1 MIEGAI
7 LEKGES
13 GYTCL
18 KKLFR
23 RMDNFQKNYNW
34 LITDCEAYPKRPGHQ
49 MRITQSKYH
58 NYAWIGGEELT
69 DIVNR
74 DDFQWIWAVL
84 SGFEKDLPKTE
95 ILKYELPC
103 ADGYTGF
110 WEKNLTIQHPL
121 ASVELVAW
129 DSSGTLL
136 ISREAALIRR
146 FREVFPLSEDLKEH
160 NEKCRQ
166 NLF

>member
-1 MIEGAI
+1 MPRAFRVSLAVRYQPII
-7 LEKGES
+7 IF
-13 GYTCL
+13 L
-18 KKLFR
+18 K
-23 RMDNFQKNYNW
+23 
-34 LITDCEAYPKRPGHQ
+34 
-49 MRITQSKYH
+49 
-58 NYAWIGGEELT
+58 
-69 DIVNR
+69 IVHS
-74 DDFQWIWAVL
+74 AA
-84 SGFEKDLPKTE
+84 KTE

-166 NLF
+166 NLI